1 MVAVAS
7 QDELVT
13 TSTDVG
19 VELSAPVELLFS
31 LYHCGKFHDKHPAA
45 TPFIVRRD
53 PRLADEALAFW
64 TDAPGDFTELI
75 VLARESGTLFDV
87 DASGFIESLERTAA
101 SDFAI
106 PDFPGE
112 LPQDAAAIRNHLL
125 ALRADAGL
133 RARYVD
139 LLRRSWAAIEEPVR
153 ERLSAGRRAAAELRR
168 ELAGKYWR
176 EAIPSWAVAWCTV
189 AEPLLDPAAEAGEL
203 VVVPMFL
210 NESGKFIF
218 ALPGLTLLAFVPGA
232 PPADNRASRE
242 VAEAIAARHKVVSD
256 PTRVQILGSLVKYPL
271 SVSELA
277 TLYGLSQPTVSVHMK
292 QLRDAALVTS
302 QRDGAVVRYRADAV
316 QLRSLVGPEF
326 DALVPA

>member
-1 MVAVAS
+1 MVAAAS

-13 TSTDVG
+13 TSTRVG

-45 TPFIVRRD
+45 TPFIVRHD
-53 PRLADEALAFW
+53 PGLADEALAFW
-64 TDAPGDFTELI
+64 SDAPGDFTELI
-75 VLARESGTLFDV
+75 VLARESGTLFDET
-87 DASGFIESLERTAA
+87 AAGFIATLDRTGA
-101 SDFAI
+101 SRFPI

-125 ALRADAGL
+125 ALRGDAEL

-139 LLRRSWAAIEEPVR
+139 LMRRSWEAIEKPVH
-153 ERLSAGRRAAAELRR
+153 ERLPAGRRAAEELRR
-168 ELAGKYWR
+168 ELAAKYWR

-189 AEPLLDPAAEAGEL
+189 AEPLLDPAAESGEL
-203 VVVPMFL
+203 VIVPMFL
-210 NESGKFIF
+210 NESGKFIL
-218 ALPGLTLLAFVPGA
+218 ALPGLTVLGFVPGA
-232 PPADNRASRE
+232 VPTDNRASRE
-242 VAEAIAARHKVVSD
+242 AAETIAARHKLVAD

-292 QLRDAALVTS
+292 QLRDAALVSS

-316 QLRSLVGPEF
+316 QLRSLIGPEF